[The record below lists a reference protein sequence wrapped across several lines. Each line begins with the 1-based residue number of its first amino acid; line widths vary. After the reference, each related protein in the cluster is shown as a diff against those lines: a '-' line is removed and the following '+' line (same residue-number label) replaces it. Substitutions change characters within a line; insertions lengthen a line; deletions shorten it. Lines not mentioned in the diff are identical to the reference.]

1 MAKKKLSE
9 LEIADLLQNADF
21 GNSSDLDEL
30 SDDDLEIDRIITL
43 PEDET
48 VLIPPNE
55 EFDDT
60 DDEDNEQPENSDD
73 EDEMEEEG
81 GSKSKK
87 QKLEKIEWV
96 KKNIFRPLGQPVD
109 SYRPDVN
116 EPGEPWDYFSK
127 FLTDELVETM
137 RDKTNIYH
145 FQEKGV
151 SLGVTSKEIETMI
164 GIHVEMGTMS
174 YPQIRL
180 YWTSKRRHPLIA
192 NNMTLNR
199 FSKIR
204 NNLHL
209 VDNLE
214 HDTNSPDK
222 YWKVRPIMDKFH
234 ERIVLEKP
242 ESMLSVDEQMVPFR
256 GKKIPKGLRQYMKG
270 KPTPWGIKFFFLC
283 GVSGFPYDFI
293 PYQGKTTSLPEEF
306 KPYGIGSSVVL
317 CLVTRR
323 IPENSLSSLF
333 TDRFFTSPRL
343 VKKLLDYGVYTTGTV
358 LTNRLGNPP
367 IINNKAM
374 AKKKLSELEIADLLQ
389 NADFGNSSDLDE
401 LSDDD
406 LENEYINVNCPSNI
420 IYYNKNMGGVDRLD
434 FFVSLYRIYIKSKKW
449 PLRVIFHFIDLF
461 IVTSWFQYIKDCQSF
476 NVPKRKQKTLK
487 LFRLELAEVL
497 ILRGYNPLDKS
508 SPGRHALR
516 HTYTQ
521 NLPPQV
527 RYDGSGH
534 FPDWRIG
541 SRQRCIVC
549 ANDATPKF
557 SYVACEKCNVYLCLN
572 AARNC
577 FRDYHKR

>member
-1 MAKKKLSE
+1 M
-9 LEIADLLQNADF
+9 
-21 GNSSDLDEL
+21 
-30 SDDDLEIDRIITL
+30 
-43 PEDET
+43 
-48 VLIPPNE
+48 
-55 EFDDT
+55 
-60 DDEDNEQPENSDD
+60 
-73 EDEMEEEG
+73 
-81 GSKSKK
+81 
-87 QKLEKIEWV
+87 
-96 KKNIFRPLGQPVD
+96 
-109 SYRPDVN
+109 
-116 EPGEPWDYFSK
+116 
-127 FLTDELVETM
+127 
-137 RDKTNIYH
+137 
-145 FQEKGV
+145 
-151 SLGVTSKEIETMI
+151 
-164 GIHVEMGTMS
+164 
-174 YPQIRL
+174 
-180 YWTSKRRHPLIA
+180 
-192 NNMTLNR
+192 
-199 FSKIR
+199 
-204 NNLHL
+204 
-209 VDNLE
+209 
-214 HDTNSPDK
+214 
-222 YWKVRPIMDKFH
+222 
-234 ERIVLEKP
+234 
-242 ESMLSVDEQMVPFR
+242 
-256 GKKIPKGLRQYMKG
+256 
-270 KPTPWGIKFFFLC
+270 
-283 GVSGFPYDFI
+283 
-293 PYQGKTTSLPEEF
+293 
-306 KPYGIGSSVVL
+306 
-317 CLVTRR
+317 TRR

-461 IVTSWFQYIKDCQSF
+461 IVTSWFQYIKDCQSL